1 MVTSVDVDMK
11 SSPPNEPSAKR
22 GSGLCMEA
30 AASANASFLG
40 NLERWIDA
48 TIECN
53 LEIKNSDEQL
63 ITKVQEGFR
72 RAIQSNIE
80 YHSVLA
86 KVSDEDEGGK
96 SPFYLRHKL
105 MIQIYQSLLCSEQN
119 SK

>member
-1 MVTSVDVDMK
+1 MYIDMTP
-11 SSPPNEPSAKR
+11 SPPPFPEPSAKR

-48 TIECN
+48 LIECN
-53 LEIKNSDEQL
+53 LEVKRSPEHL
-63 ITKVQEGFR
+63 VEKVKESVM
-72 RAIQSNIE
+72 RAMQSNIE
-80 YHSVLA
+80 YHNILA
-86 KVSDEDEGGK
+86 KIYDEDEGGK
-96 SPFYLRHKL
+96 SPAYLRHKL